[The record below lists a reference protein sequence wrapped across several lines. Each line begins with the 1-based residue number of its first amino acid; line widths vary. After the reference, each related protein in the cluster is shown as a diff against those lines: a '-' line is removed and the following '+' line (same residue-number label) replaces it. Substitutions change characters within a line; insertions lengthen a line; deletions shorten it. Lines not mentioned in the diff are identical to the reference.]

1 MVQAILF
8 LPLIGALIAGLFG
21 TQAFRQMGTDAEVYA
36 DHTHDTKAPDD
47 HAHDDHHGYAGPPWP
62 MYLTTGLLCVSAIL
76 SWVIF
81 WGFLHEGH
89 DVEINL
95 LPWIS
100 SGTLKAAWSIR
111 LDALTSVMLV
121 VVNTVSALVHVYS
134 LGYMSHDENQ
144 PRFFAYLS
152 LFTFAFG
159 SGHIQQPHSNVL
171 RLGRGGPCVLFAH
184 RFLV

>member
-21 TQAFRQMGTDAEVYA
+21 TKAFRQMGTDAEVYA
-36 DHTHDTKAPDD
+36 DHAHV
-47 HAHDDHHGYAGPPWP
+47 AHDDHGDHAHGDHHGYDGPPWP
-62 MYLTTGLLCVSAIL
+62 MYLTTGLLCIGAIL

-95 LPWIS
+95 LPWIT
-100 SGTLKAAWSIR
+100 SGNLQANWAIR
-111 LDALTSVMLV
+111 LDALTAVMLV
-121 VVNTVSALVHVYS
+121 VVNTVSSLVHIYS

-144 PRFFAYLS
+144 PRFFAFLS
-152 LFTFAFG
+152 LFTFA
-159 SGHIQQPHSNVL
+159 IEIL
-171 RLGRGGPCVLFAH
+171 RVFAISS
-184 RFLV
+184 